1 MGGHRMK
8 AALALIYLAIA
19 AALFASNAERYTATW
34 TALAASTA
42 VLVVAAIL
50 RIIAVVNAPSADR

>member
-1 MGGHRMK
+1 MK

-19 AALFASNAERYTATW
+19 AALFASAAERYTPTW
-34 TALAASTA
+34 TALAAATV

-50 RIIAVVNAPSADR
+50 RIIAVVNGSAADR